1 MMRTQA
7 FKLAFSALAALAV
20 AACQSRPEM
29 DEQMRQDLQ
38 AASTSTLELAPSGQG
53 MKVVSAIE
61 QTPQAQP
68 RPQVS
73 DKPAPQRRAPAPKPA
88 DKVAEHTEPAAAT
101 PRTLPA
107 SSVSPPPPGGY
118 KGLGDVIRNAPFPI
132 KP

>member
-1 MMRTQA
+1 MMKTQPLKFA
-7 FKLAFSALAALAV
+7 VWALAGVALT
-20 AACQSRPEM
+20 ACKSKPEM

-38 AASTSTLELAPSGQG
+38 AASTSSFELAPAGQG
-53 MKVVSAIE
+53 LKVVSAIE
-61 QTPQAQP
+61 QVPQAQP

-73 DKPAPQRRAPAPKPA
+73 NQPAPQKKAPRPTN
-88 DKVAEHTEPAAAT
+88 KVAEPSEPAAAA

-118 KGLGDVIRNAPFPI
+118 KGLGDVIKNAPFPI